1 MQRNTGPA
9 LRCMFTARCIAF
21 RVAICL
27 VLSTDVTVNRCV
39 IAGVR
44 SARLLSWQE
53 RLAALREL
61 LLWDHALWLG
71 LRIYTAA
78 QPHNKVFL
86 SQVSWQYVSMFVLIN

>member
-1 MQRNTGPA
+1 
-9 LRCMFTARCIAF
+9 MFTAICKDF
-21 RVAICL
+21 GVAICL
-27 VLSTDVTVNRCV
+27 GLSVDVVTVKRCV

-78 QPHNKVFL
+78 QPHHSKVFCCHK
-86 SQVSWQYVSMFVLIN
+86 SHGMST

>member
-1 MQRNTGPA
+1 MA
-9 LRCMFTARCIAF
+9 
-21 RVAICL
+21 VCL
-27 VLSTDVTVNRCV
+27 VLSMDVVTVKRHV

-44 SARLLSWQE
+44 SARMLSWQE

-78 QPHNKVFL
+78 QPHGSKVPRCHM
-86 SQVSWQYVSMFVLIN
+86 SHGMSN